1 MTEKGVAMPFI
12 FNSVIEVRGP
22 MCFLY
27 ENDVFVAGEMIEGGL
42 AAVRRAQ
49 AKGVDASNTAHDGNQ
64 KEMKKDEL
72 SHGKC

>member
-27 ENDVFVAGEMIEGGL
+27 ENDVVFVAGEMIGGP
-42 AAVRRAQ
+42 
-49 AKGVDASNTAHDGNQ
+49 ASAGQ
-64 KEMKKDEL
+64 
-72 SHGKC
+72 GR